1 MDTMQAINER
11 HSVRQYKPVP
21 IEEETAAALNEFIG
35 KINAESGLS
44 IQLVLNEPKAFDS
57 SLAHYGKLT
66 GISNYIALIGKKSK
80 TLQEECGYYG
90 EKIVLEA
97 QKLGLN
103 TCWVGVMFKK
113 VPEAFRVNRGEKLAL
128 MIAVGYGE
136 TQGHEHKS
144 KAMSQVSE
152 IKEGYPGWF
161 IRGVEAALLAPTAM
175 NQQRFFFTLDG
186 DKVTARAFK
195 GPFSKVDLGIVKYHF
210 EAGSGKDS
218 SIWT

>member
-1 MDTMQAINER
+1 MRMDTMQAINER

-103 TCWVGVMFKK
+103 TCWVGVM
-113 VPEAFRVNRGEKLAL
+113 
-128 MIAVGYGE
+128 IAVGYGE

-152 IKEGYPGWF
+152 IKEGYPEWF